1 MQESKYSRSQ
11 AQFRRPQAV
20 NSLSMKRQLELVAMN
35 PLGSEAGTI
44 GLFEQ
49 NSSAEFTRGARRVV
63 QAIAMSATN
72 SVYLNPVP
80 LPVPAV
86 PVAVASPA
94 VPSTASVSTAATPSP
109 TVGPSPTA
117 TPMIDASH
125 IRGSNPDSEAI
136 QDALRALILQRAREK
151 SMGSV
156 TASRQSLPRRE
167 KSSANEYDLHSSF
180 VLKPAVM
187 KSAVLTQA
195 ALQSAASQ
203 SRSSQAGQL
212 TPTSLMAAPFLPAPS
227 LSGAPTPEQLSR
239 PARGRAS
246 RRTRLG
252 LGIAVA
258 IAVAVGAG
266 GFAANAVNANNLEL
280 ASAKAARVITEA
292 RVTTPDAAQTAEK
305 DKAIAAARGTAH
317 VILGAL
323 DGYSSVFAGDV
334 SQVKLDS
341 LETARVALVTASLAD
356 DPERVVGLVAQ
367 LDTAIAAAAGDMV
380 TISSAFVPTQTAA
393 ESTVVDAANAQLGI
407 LTAAITAKG
416 DVVGEMKTMAA
427 ALRTLSSNNGAQLA
441 AHEAQRQAG
450 LAAVA
455 VATAMATKS
464 VVSALRKSS
473 GPKNYVSVLSSPNSH
488 SPTSRHNSASG
499 KTSQP

>member
-1 MQESKYSRSQ
+1 M
-11 AQFRRPQAV
+11 P
-20 NSLSMKRQLELVAMN
+20 
-35 PLGSEAGTI
+35 
-44 GLFEQ
+44 
-49 NSSAEFTRGARRVV
+49 
-63 QAIAMSATN
+63 ATN

-86 PVAVASPA
+86 AVAVAVAVAQAVAQTPAPAPAPASPA
-94 VPSTASVSTAATPSP
+94 VPSTASASTASASTAATPSP
-109 TVGPSPTA
+109 TAG
-117 TPMIDASH
+117 PMIDASH
-125 IRGSNPDSEAI
+125 IRGTNPDSEAI

-156 TASRQSLPRRE
+156 AASRQSLPRRE
-167 KSSANEYDLHSSF
+167 RSSPNEYDLHSAF
-180 VLKPAVM
+180 VLKPAVL
-187 KSAVLTQA
+187 KTAVLTQA

-203 SRSSQAGQL
+203 SGISQAGQL
-212 TPTSLMAAPFLPAPS
+212 TPTSSIAAPFLPAPS
-227 LSGAPTPEQLSR
+227 LSGTPMPEQLSR
-239 PARGRAS
+239 PARSRTA
-246 RRTRLG
+246 RRTRIG

-292 RVTTPDAAQTAEK
+292 RVTIPDAAQTAEK
-305 DKAIAAARGTAH
+305 DKALAAARGTAH
-317 VILGAL
+317 VILGDL

-356 DPERVVGLVAQ
+356 DPGKIVGLVAQ
-367 LDTAIAAAAGDMV
+367 LDTAIAAAARDMV

-407 LTAAITAKG
+407 LTAATTAKG

-450 LAAVA
+450 LAAAA

-488 SPTSRHNSASG
+488 SPTSSHNSASG